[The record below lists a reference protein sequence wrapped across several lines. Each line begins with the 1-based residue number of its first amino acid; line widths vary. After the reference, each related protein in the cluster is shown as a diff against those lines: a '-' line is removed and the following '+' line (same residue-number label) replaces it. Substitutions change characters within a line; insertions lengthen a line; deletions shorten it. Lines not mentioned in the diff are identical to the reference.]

1 MSDTR
6 MNELAPDG
14 GLMRGIR
21 LMARH
26 AYASAQPQRA
36 ASPTKTRGGDVAETV
51 GPAGRMR
58 IGRVL
63 FVLRDRAGLTQT
75 EVAAQAGVSVG
86 TVNRYEGWQDRSK
99 LRLPTVRSIAD
110 ACGATSSERDALV
123 RLVTSQEEG
132 WWLEHPALPDIISPL
147 VSFEAY
153 ATYERVWASQLVP
166 GLLQTPEYDRAL
178 HRATQ
183 PQLNP
188 DEIEATVKARGKRQE
203 VLNEQGLHLSVVLKA
218 SVLDDV
224 VGTPEVMRDQIT
236 HLINMSERPNVE
248 LRVLPRRYGHL
259 AGSGG
264 HFVHLGRD
272 NEADPL
278 ASMSVVY
285 LELHHRGL
293 YLDAPDDVS
302 KYSSMFDYLLAAA
315 ADAESSR
322 ELLERARQEH
332 TT

>member
-1 MSDTR
+1 

-26 AYASAQPQRA
+26 AYASAQPQSA
-36 ASPTKTRGGDVAETV
+36 ASPTKTKGGDVAGTV

-63 FVLRDRAGLTQT
+63 SALRDRAGLTQT

-86 TVNRYEGWQDRSK
+86 TVNRYEAWQDRSK

-132 WWLEHPALPDIISPL
+132 WWLEHPALPDVISPL

-153 ATYERVWASQLVP
+153 ATHERVWASQLVP
-166 GLLQTPEYDRAL
+166 GLLQTPAYDRAL
-178 HRATQ
+178 HKATQ
-183 PQLNP
+183 PQLDL

-203 VLNEQGLHLSVVLKA
+203 VLDEGLHLSVVLKA

-224 VGTPEVMRDQIT
+224 VGTPSVMRDQVA
-236 HLINMSERPNVE
+236 HLITMSERPNVD
-248 LRVLPRRYGHL
+248 LRVLPRGYGHL

-272 NEADPL
+272 NEADPM

-302 KYSSMFDYLLAAA
+302 KYLTMFEYLLTTA

-332 TT
+332 NT